1 MRLIRKLRG
10 GGLKAFL
17 ALIAAVALALSLT
30 VAGTAA
36 GEDSTGTDGDV
47 AQMVKSAGKTGEV
60 TFPEGSYIV
69 DMGDTSSNDAQLRP
83 YGLVY
88 DLILNAEVPV
98 YWVIDENK
106 TSQTDT
112 DLTYNGKNYISG
124 PFVISGDDVD
134 DNVREILNL
143 WKRTQEAAKKDKN
156 NQESKHKYGVTID
169 GPTTTS
175 ITVQES
181 RKISSVPRVVLDK
194 QNGSIAKNYLV
205 YSGILSEDKKYAD
218 DRVYK
223 EKATPDDLDSTCDDI
238 YVMPH
243 AEPTTSSHGS
253 LAEFNKGGGYIW
265 AGCHAVSYLES
276 DTSNKGV
283 DDGSMF
289 FLSTNGMLIGDKHT
303 GASKD
308 GEKNDYY
315 QVTGSASDPIMQF
328 IGNTFS
334 AHDNGAEQIYMPTT
348 GSAWRDTTRVLEID
362 TQQADVIKDKS
373 PGSAAFMLVG
383 PGYGDY
389 NNGMVMYE
397 AGHEFELSDKST
409 AGRNAIRA
417 FLNFIMLSG
426 VEKSLDVKA
435 DIPSDATAGSTVN
448 ASVTVT
454 KGTAPYTYEWTS
466 DCNAS
471 FSDPTGSSTSIT
483 FPDEGPCHVKV
494 KVTDQCSRSSFETQ
508 LVDVK
513 ARKGSVVW
521 SKTDADGNALAGS
534 TWKLTGPN
542 GYSKTIVDNGNED
555 EDTSQGSFKV
565 TDLEMGDYSL
575 VEIEAPDG
583 FQTDSQ
589 SYAFTISSDNPDY
602 VFDTGFVNKPTPIE
616 LNVTGS
622 KTITGRDSNA
632 GETFKFTLVPAD
644 SDTEQ
649 AVNDGVVT
657 VSDGE
662 NVGDLTDGEAK
673 DFTLRNFTV
682 GKAGT
687 YTFTASEDQSYC
699 SSDLA
704 CSKAEYNV
712 TITATGGMA
721 STGGLQATIAV
732 EQVKDDEGKSVDH
745 IAFGKTQFVNKRD
758 SNTVLP
764 LTGASAARNNTVF
777 GLAIIIAAIA
787 LTVFNARRVI
797 Q

>member
-1 MRLIRKLRG
+1 M
-10 GGLKAFL
+10 
-17 ALIAAVALALSLT
+17 ALSLT

-36 GEDSTGTDGDV
+36 GEDVAAGDDDT

-60 TFPEGSYIV
+60 TFPAGSYII
-69 DMGDTSSNDAQLRP
+69 DMGDTSSDDAQLRP

-88 DLILNAEVPV
+88 DLILNAKVPV

-112 DLTYNGKNYISG
+112 DLTYDGKNYISG

-134 DNVREILNL
+134 DNVRNILNL
-143 WKRTQEAAKKDKN
+143 WQRTKKAAEKDGK
-156 NQESKHKYGVTID
+156 ETKHKYGVNVD
-169 GPTTTS
+169 GPTTAS
-175 ITVQES
+175 ITVQDS

-194 QNGSIAKNYLV
+194 QNGGLAKNYLE
-205 YSGILSEDKKYAD
+205 YSGILSKEKDYAD

-265 AGCHAVSYLES
+265 LGCHAASYLES
-276 DTSNKGV
+276 DTSGKGV
-283 DDGSMF
+283 DNGSMF
-289 FLSTNGMLIGDKHT
+289 FLSTNGMLIGDNHS

-308 GEKNDYY
+308 GEKNGYY
-315 QVTGSASDPIMQF
+315 EVTGSASDPIMQF

-334 AHDNGAEQIYMPTT
+334 AHANGAEQIYMPTE
-348 GSAWRDTTRVLEID
+348 GSSWRDTTRVLEID
-362 TQQADVIKDKS
+362 TQQENTIPSSKKDDKKKTS
-373 PGSAAFMLVG
+373 PGPAAFMLVG

-397 AGHEFELSDKST
+397 AGHEFKLSDKDT

-448 ASVTVT
+448 ASVTVK

-494 KVTDQCSRSSFETQ
+494 EVTDACSRSSFETQ

-513 ARKGSVVW
+513 AQKGSVAW

-534 TWKLTGPN
+534 TWELTGPN
-542 GYSKTIVDNGNED
+542 GYSKTIVDNGDGD
-555 EDTSQGSFKV
+555 EDSAQGSFKV
-565 TDLEMGDYSL
+565 TDLKLGDYTL
-575 VEIEAPDG
+575 VETKAPDG

-589 SYAFTISSDNPDY
+589 THEFTISKDNPDY
-602 VFDTGFVNKPTPIE
+602 VFGAGFVNNPTPVE
-616 LNVTGS
+616 VSVKGS
-622 KTITGRDSNA
+622 KTLTGRNSNT
-632 GETFKFTLVPAD
+632 GETFKFKLVWAD
-644 SDTEQ
+644 TVTEQ

-657 VSDGE
+657 ISGGE
-662 NVGDLTDGEAK
+662 NASDLTDGVEK
-673 DFTLRNFTV
+673 DFTLRDFTV

-704 CSKAEYNV
+704 CSKAEYTV
-712 TITATGGMA
+712 TITATGGTA
-721 STGGLQATIAV
+721 AAGELQATIAV

-745 IAFGKTQFVNKRD
+745 IASEKTRFVNKRD

-777 GLAIIIAAIA
+777 GITIIIAAIA
-787 LTVFNARRVI
+787 LTVFNARRAI